1 MEARARKFDEISRLD
16 VSRVENSE
24 LDALMARVGRTHLQQ
39 RLGLEEEHEVFV
51 FNRPGAHFF
60 YPENWYSVHSFI
72 RNSLRATGLYRRAQR
87 NAWNIRLVDNEIAL
101 VGLPEA
107 FAGYRILHL
116 TDMHVDMD
124 DRITHAIIERIR
136 DVDYDLCVL
145 TGDYRAKTFGPFQ
158 AVVEGMEAIRLHLKE
173 PIYAVLGNHDTIR
186 TVPRLEALGI
196 RFLLNES
203 VTLQRAGQS
212 LYLAGIDDAHY
223 YQLHNLDKA
232 AAAIPGDACS
242 LLLSHTPEIYRHA
255 AHADFNLMLS
265 GHTHGGQ
272 ICLPR
277 GIALTW
283 DARCPRALAAGRWNY
298 RDMLGYTSAGA
309 GTSVVNARLNCPPE
323 ITLHTLV
330 VG

>member
-1 MEARARKFDEISRLD
+1 MDNSDLD
-16 VSRVENSE
+16 TLKS
-24 LDALMARVGRTHLQQ
+24 RVGRAHLQQ
-39 RLGLEEEHEVFV
+39 RLGLEEDHEVFV
-51 FNRPGAHFF
+51 FNRAGAHFF

-72 RNSLRATGLYRRAQR
+72 RNSLRVTGLYGRAQR
-87 NAWNIRLVDNEIAL
+87 NASRIRLVRHDITLA
-101 VGLPEA
+101 GLPVA

-124 DRITHAIIERIR
+124 DRTTHAIIERIR
-136 DVDYDLCVL
+136 DVDYDLCVM
-145 TGDYRAKTFGPFQ
+145 TGDYRAKTFGSYQ
-158 AVVEGMEAIRLHLKE
+158 AVLDGMEAISVHLQR

-186 TVPRLEALGI
+186 TVPYLETLGI

-203 VTLQRAGQS
+203 VVLERAGQA

-232 AAAIPGDACS
+232 TAAIPDDACS
-242 LLLSHTPEIYRHA
+242 VLLSHTPELYRHA
-255 AHADFNLMLS
+255 AHAEFNLMLC

-277 GIALTW
+277 GVALTW
-283 DARCPRALAAGRWNY
+283 DARCPRALAAGRWDY
-298 RDMLGYTSAGA
+298 RNMAGYTSVGA

-323 ITLHTLV
+323 ITLHTL
-330 VG
+330 GAG